1 MISED
6 CLDTAPLA
14 LAKTARAIVFDSV
27 SPEPANRRRRYA
39 LLAGALILL
48 VLLVG
53 FWPAFETAG
62 SPMDEGMTLVYPEML
77 LHGKLPY
84 RDFETF
90 YGPANPAALAAAFAT
105 FGTNIFVERAV
116 GLLYRLLILLAVFAI
131 TRRWGNTI
139 GLGCLALTGCLLL
152 GTYLPAY
159 AWLGAMACALWSL
172 SLGSRTDSSAR
183 CFLGGVLAG
192 CALLFRPDIGPAMII
207 ATLPLF
213 LGMTRPMRW
222 KYLWGA
228 GLGLLPLGVLTL
240 FTGWR
245 PVVDNLFLIPVLHAG
260 PARHLPLFFGGACL
274 VILFGGHLLAC
285 LVNVVAGVVAMRSQ
299 RRDGRG
305 RLLLAVAL
313 FGLGLTHQAANR
325 LDSLHLLFVA
335 FISFGILPLSLFLLG
350 TRLCKATPGKRDA
363 VFAIVAVVAILQTL
377 SPELT
382 IMVRSSFEGALHADA
397 NATFVG
403 RGGRSFPFNS
413 FKVASTVS
421 MVLKDLD
428 ALSQPGER
436 LFVGPADLRRTN
448 YNDTYLYHLIP
459 KLTPATY
466 FLEMNPLSANRPG
479 SRLAS
484 DVESADWLVLN
495 RFWDPWGE
503 PNRSMDY
510 ASNAPNA
517 VVQRDFVRRA
527 EFNTFAIWQRKIPR
541 PHPHQAPGMA
551 QF

>member
-1 MISED
+1 VISED
-6 CLDTAPLA
+6 CLEPAPLA
-14 LAKTARAIVFDSV
+14 LTKAERTILFDPV
-27 SPEPANRRRRYA
+27 PPKATNRRRYA
-39 LLAGALILL
+39 LLASALILV

-90 YGPANPAALAAAFAT
+90 YGPANPAALAAAFAA

-116 GLLYRLLILLAVFAI
+116 GLLYRVLVLLAVFAI

-139 GLGCLALTGCLLL
+139 GLGCLALTGCILV

-172 SLGSRTDSSAR
+172 SLGSHADSSTR

-192 CALLFRPDIGPAMII
+192 GALLFRPDIGPAMIV
-207 ATLPLF
+207 ATFPLF
-213 LGMTRPMRW
+213 LGMTRPIRW
-222 KYLWGA
+222 KYLCGT

-260 PARHLPLFFGGACL
+260 PARHLPLFFAGACL
-274 VILFGGHLLAC
+274 VILFGAHLLASV
-285 LVNVVAGVVAMRSQ
+285 VNVVAGVVAMRSQ
-299 RRDGRG
+299 QRDGRG

-325 LDSLHLLFVA
+325 LDSLHLLFVV
-335 FISFGILPLSLFLLG
+335 FISFGILPLSLFLIGARLG
-350 TRLCKATPGKRDA
+350 KTTPRKRDA
-363 VFAIVAVVAILQTL
+363 VFALVAVVAMLQAL

-382 IMVRSSFEGALHADA
+382 IMVRSAFAGALNYNAD
-397 NATFVG
+397 ATFVG
-403 RGGRSFPFNS
+403 RGSRLFPFNS

-428 ALSQPGER
+428 ALSAPGER

-448 YNDTYLYHLIP
+448 YNDTYLYHLMP

-495 RFWDPWGE
+495 RFWDPWSE
-503 PNRSMDY
+503 PNHSMDY

-517 VVQRDFVRRA
+517 VVKRDFVVRG
-527 EFNTFAIWQRKIPR
+527 EFGTFKIWQRKIPR
-541 PHPHQAPGMA
+541 KHLR
-551 QF
+551 